1 MDANETRDTLRM
13 LTELLPSVAERMS
26 ALLAEETAAKE
37 AAEDFLQRCEER
49 QGEAADLMN
58 RVEAVQLDLRAQAA
72 SEADRLERWEDPT
85 PDLQDPALAFEEKAA
100 LLLAPFARA
109 QARHVA
115 VLRDGFNGHRE
126 ERLLSRGQRMSA
138 TRFQLEKGGDGLV
151 RAWEDAGRSA
161 ADLQGVVEASRAAL
175 SHDLDRLGADI
186 DAQQA
191 TTGRDVEELR
201 RDLEGYDS
209 VFVSRLERVRE
220 VIRQDAENLLDDTR
234 ERMSELQDLLE
245 RCIVEVTAALNR
257 LEEATRDG
265 ARDGESAR
273 SALVPLFD
281 NLEDRLPPLR
291 HALEQVREA
300 AHLVGIAF

>member
-151 RAWEDAGRSA
+151 RAWEEAGRSA

-186 DAQQA
+186 EAQQA